1 MLALISIYFRLRLK
15 LLQSALVGMLAMHL
29 HSKMKNKHSL
39 QIRIIFAAIGP
50 TLHLTMFPFLPGLWS
65 PWVGPCMPLSSGL
78 PSTFTG
84 KAWCFFKTISYWIHQ
99 IWFWRQEA
107 DFKQAPLIGISCCL
121 LSLKAIVSFLLALF
135 VALNKKK
142 QAQRAFS
149 VSSVLC
155 CSASATKLMF
165 CSFQFIWF
173 ISGGVLTLPPTSS
186 LIPQIYVYK
195 NPAWNQELFIKNNQS
210 HTLKISLSWDERG
223 TRFPVIGRLK
233 QQLIPNLKKKK
244 KKSLVILIFLGLKG
258 RYFCFFSAMLVI

>member
-50 TLHLTMFPFLPGLWS
+50 TLHLTMFPFLPGLWR

-107 DFKQAPLIGISCCL
+107 VFKQAPLIGISCCL

-142 QAQRAFS
+142 
-149 VSSVLC
+149 
-155 CSASATKLMF
+155 
-165 CSFQFIWF
+165 
-173 ISGGVLTLPPTSS
+173 TS
-186 LIPQIYVYK
+186 
-195 NPAWNQELFIKNNQS
+195 PA
-210 HTLKISLSWDERG
+210 
-223 TRFPVIGRLK
+223 
-233 QQLIPNLKKKK
+233 
-244 KKSLVILIFLGLKG
+244 
-258 RYFCFFSAMLVI
+258 CFFSLIGVMLQRHQIDVLQFPVHLIYQRWRANPSPHVLPHPSDLCLQKSSMKPGALY